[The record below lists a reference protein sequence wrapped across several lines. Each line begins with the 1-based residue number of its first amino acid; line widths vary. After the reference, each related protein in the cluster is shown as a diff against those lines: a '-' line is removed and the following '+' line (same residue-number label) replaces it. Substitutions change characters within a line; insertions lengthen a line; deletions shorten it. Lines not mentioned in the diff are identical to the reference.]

1 LAAVNPYTEQSQ
13 TLDVGDEWV
22 ISVAILDDDGDPTD
36 ATVGIIVT
44 TPSGSTSSPTVTED
58 ETGLYTATYTIA
70 AEGRHLA
77 VATSSGDVVGVCPFT
92 AWAASPTDAD
102 AMPDVAEVS
111 LYLGDHSW
119 SSDVLTSVLA
129 AEASAQ
135 RARCKVPAVYPAD
148 LREALLRR
156 VARNLAARAVPVAT
170 FTSFEG
176 GGTSARVPM
185 VDAEIARLEG
195 PYRKRRV
202 G

>member
-1 LAAVNPYTEQSQ
+1 VAAVDPYTEQSQ

-36 ATVGIIVT
+36 ATVGTIVT
-44 TPSGSTSSPTVTED
+44 TPSGLISGPVVTED
-58 ETGLYTATYTIA
+58 ETGLYTATFTITEA
-70 AEGRHLA
+70 GRHLA
-77 VATSSGDVVGVCPFT
+77 VATASGDVVGVCAFT
-92 AWAASPTDAD
+92 AYASSPTYAD
-102 AMPDVAEVS
+102 SMPTISDVS
-111 LYLGDHSW
+111 LYLGD
-119 SSDVLTSVLA
+119 SSETNDALSGALA

-156 VARNLAARAVPVAT
+156 VARNLAARAVPIAT

-176 GGTSARVPM
+176 GGTSSRVPM
-185 VDAEIARLEG
+185 LDAEIARLEG

>member
-44 TPSGSTSSPTVTED
+44 TPSGLISSPTVTED
-58 ETGLYTATYTIA
+58 ETGLYTSTFTTAE
-70 AEGRHLA
+70 EGRHLA
-77 VATSSGDVVGVCPFT
+77 VATSSGDVVGVCAFT
-92 AWAASPTDAD
+92 AWTSSPTDAD
-102 AMPDVAEVS
+102 AMPTISEVS
-111 LYLGDHSW
+111 LYLGENSW
-119 SSDVLTSVLA
+119 SNDELTDALA
-129 AEASAQ
+129 AEAPLSGHA
-135 RARCKVPAVYPAD
+135 ARCRPFTRPTW
-148 LREALLRR
+148 REALKRR

-176 GGTSARVPM
+176 GGTSTRVPM
-185 VDAEIARLEG
+185 LDAEIARLEA